1 MMSSRNSSEQ
11 IICLRPES
19 DFIEFDAIAPA
30 RFQVEYINPS
40 DPAIMRFAE
49 RAKALIIPAVG
60 SKIPNEI
67 FENSNIKMV
76 QVTGAGIDR
85 LDADFC
91 RKNQIAV
98 CNVQGGSAFAVA
110 EYCIGSVIMLSRQLH
125 LGINALPRGEYST
138 IRSKMIEKRMVSL
151 QGQHIGI
158 VGFGSIG
165 RETAGL
171 FKMMG
176 CQISCFDVLTP
187 DPIEAGKV
195 NARICDL
202 PTLLSQS
209 DIVSIHVPLTDVTN
223 GLISD
228 IELQKMKKNAILVN
242 AARGGIVNEHA
253 LAAALEKGLIKGAV
267 VDVYSQEPALS
278 DNPLLNLS
286 QPAMERVFFSP
297 HIAGITK
304 QSWTYLFQKSWRNLA
319 LYFDNEPLSDRQI

>member
-67 FENSNIKMV
+67 FENSDIKMV

-91 RKNQIAV
+91 YKNQIAV

-125 LGINALPRGEYST
+125 LGINALSRGDYST
-138 IRSKMIEKRMVSL
+138 IRSKMIKKRMVSL
-151 QGQHIGI
+151 QGQHVGI

-165 RETAGL
+165 RETAKL

-176 CQISCFDVLTP
+176 CQISCFDVVTP
-187 DPIEAGKV
+187 DLIEAGKI
-195 NARICDL
+195 NAQICDL

-209 DIVSIHVPLTDVTN
+209 DIVSIHVPLTDITN

-228 IELQKMKKNAILVN
+228 IELQKMKKNAILIN
-242 AARGGIVNEHA
+242 AARGGIVNERA
-253 LAAALEKGLIKGAV
+253 LAAALETGIIKGAV

-278 DNPLLNLS
+278 DNPLFNLS
-286 QPAMERVFFSP
+286 EVAMERIFFSP

-304 QSWTYLFQKSWRNLA
+304 QSWTYLFQKSWQNLA